1 MKEFRSGKLAT
12 TAGVNIET
20 LRFYEKKGVMPKPDR
35 TPAGYR
41 IYDINDLKRL
51 KFIKKSQILG
61 FTLSEI
67 KDLLYLRVDSERS
80 CSEVRK
86 IASEKISSI
95 DIKIDELQKIRD
107 ALSKLV
113 ELCKGEGPESDCPIL
128 DELEKN
134 NN

>member
-1 MKEFRSGKLAT
+1 MKEFSSGELAKK
-12 TAGVNIET
+12 AEVNVET

-51 KFIKKSQILG
+51 TFIKKSQILG

-67 KDLLYLRVDSERS
+67 KDLLYLRVDTERN

-86 IASEKISSI
+86 IASEKINSI
-95 DIKIDELQKIRD
+95 QIKLEELQRIRD
-107 ALSKLV
+107 ALSSLV
-113 ELCKGEGPESDCPIL
+113 ELCNGKGPDSDCPIL

-134 NN
+134 NT